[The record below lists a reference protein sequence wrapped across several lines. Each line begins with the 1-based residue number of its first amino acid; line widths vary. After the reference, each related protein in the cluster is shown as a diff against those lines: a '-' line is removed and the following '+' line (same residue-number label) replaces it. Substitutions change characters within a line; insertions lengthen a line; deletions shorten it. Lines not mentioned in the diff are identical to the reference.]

1 MKTALSAALVV
12 FLLVTSA
19 FAEPRTWTAT
29 NGKTTEAILI
39 HFDGEKVYLL
49 KSNGK
54 YAVLPANQLSEA
66 DNQVLDAFA
75 AEPVKHILGKVIK
88 IADGDTITVLDRD
101 KQSHKIRLEGIDSPE
116 IGQDYGRKAKQAL
129 STWILGKIV
138 RIDWTERDKYSRI
151 LGHVYFDG
159 ELINLRLV
167 NEDRRKWR
175 RVD

>member
-116 IGQDYGRKAKQAL
+116 IGQAFPNRKPGPFLTVDIEYARPTSRLFSKIETPYVYVVKKTLRRL
-129 STWILGKIV
+129 SK
-138 RIDWTERDKYSRI
+138 
-151 LGHVYFDG
+151 
-159 ELINLRLV
+159 
-167 NEDRRKWR
+167 
-175 RVD
+175 